1 MSSNRDP
8 HDRPGAREPRDR
20 RRRKIPHFPLLPRAG
35 SAGLASAGALAVL
48 ILAGAIMGCDLAG
61 ANLNDG
67 RYVAVTEV
75 DSDDGWAVY
84 ALLEVRD
91 GRIHSA
97 EVDRINEFGD
107 RESEQAVIEAAY
119 RDAGDT
125 TPAAASEQARDAL
138 EPDGTLNSDRL
149 SEVGRHADRFEAVL
163 EAALDA
169 ARDGDEEPAVV
180 AADGSRE
187 IDPEELSALITA
199 TGPERARAARRGGNA
214 DRDDQ
219 QGGQDGGDH
228 RAAAVSSHYLATAAA
243 ETVLQDGGTAADA
256 AFAMAAVLTVTEPW
270 FSSILGGGTWA
281 LYYDAEADEMRALDG
296 VAGAAS
302 AATAEFFGDT
312 DRYQEFGMHMANVPG
327 AWAGWMEWL
336 KEYGEIGLDELM
348 APAIAAAE
356 DGVPAS
362 ESLES
367 WLSQSV
373 EDFRN
378 WPDTAAIYLRNG
390 QPARAGDMI
399 YQPDAANTFRELVDA
414 YQAER
419 ERGERAALEA
429 AKDQFY
435 RGPIAERIVSFSDE
449 HGGLFELSDFT
460 EFDDAGFR
468 EPLSIE
474 YQDLTVY
481 QNPPNSQG
489 ITQLIALNIL
499 QDLDLAGYEA
509 GSAEAVHL
517 QVEAIKLAMADRN
530 RHVADPDAVEVPVE
544 QLLSDRHAEMQR
556 GRISME
562 SALKWPFEDVLVDGD
577 DHYTTT
583 FHVVDRY
590 GNAAAVTTSLGA
602 QFLVVGDTG
611 IHINDRMR
619 FMHYDPDDPN
629 VTEPG
634 KKVRHTSNPYMVL
647 RDGRPYLLGGN
658 TGADFQAQGQ
668 VQQFVAVVEHGMS
681 PAEAVEQPRFES
693 TGFPATTYPFTAENG
708 LGLEDGVSAETRE
721 ELQRRG
727 HELVDGGVFGSA
739 NMIRILDPERGEIEY
754 GAEPRE
760 DASRGVTLPE

>member
-1 MSSNRDP
+1 MSSKLDL
-8 HDRPGAREPRDR
+8 HDRPGAREPQGR
-20 RRRKIPHFPLLPRAG
+20 RGRKFPYFSLPTRPG
-35 SAGLASAGALAVL
+35 STGVITAVALTVL
-48 ILAGAIMGCDLAG
+48 MLAGTIMGCDLAG
-61 ANLNDG
+61 ANLDDG
-67 RYVAVTEV
+67 RYVAIT
-75 DSDDGWAVY
+75 DTFSDDGWASY
-84 ALLEVRD
+84 ALLEVHD
-91 GRIHSA
+91 GRIGSA

-107 RESEQAVIEAAY
+107 RESEQAVIEASY
-119 RDAGDT
+119 RHTGDT
-125 TPAAASEQARDAL
+125 TPAAASEQATDAL
-138 EPDGTLNSDRL
+138 GPDGSLD
-149 SEVGRHADRFEAVL
+149 SEELGEAGRHADTLEAVL

-169 ARDGDEEPAVV
+169 AQAGEEEPALVS
-180 AADGSRE
+180 AGGARE
-187 IDPEELSALITA
+187 IDPGKLWAHITA
-199 TGPERARAARRGGNA
+199 PEPERARAARRGGGA
-214 DRDDQ
+214 
-219 QGGQDGGDH
+219 GGQREGDH
-228 RAAAVSSHYLATAAA
+228 RAAAVSSHYLATEAA

-281 LYYDAEADEMRALDG
+281 LHYDAEADEVRALDG

-302 AATAEFFGDT
+302 GATAEFFADT
-312 DRYQEFGMHMANVPG
+312 DRYEEFGMHMANVPG
-327 AWAGWMEWL
+327 AWAGWIEWL
-336 KEYGEIGLDELM
+336 KEYGETGLDELM

-356 DGVPAS
+356 EGVPAS
-362 ESLES
+362 ESMEL

-373 EDFRN
+373 EDFRD
-378 WPDTAAIYLRNG
+378 WPDTAGIYLRNG
-390 QPARAGDMI
+390 EPARAGDMI
-399 YQPDAANTFRELVDA
+399 HQPDAADTFRELVDA
-414 YQAER
+414 YEAER

-435 RGPIAERIVSFSDE
+435 RGPIAERIVGFSDE

-468 EPLSIE
+468 EPISID
-474 YQDLTVY
+474 YHDLTVY

-499 QDLDLAGYEA
+499 EGLDLGRHEA

-530 RHVADPDAVEVPVE
+530 RHVADPDAVDVPVE
-544 QLLSDRHAEMQR
+544 QLLSDQHAEMQQA
-556 GRISME
+556 RISMD
-562 SALKWPFEDVLVDGD
+562 SALDWPFEDVLAAGD
-577 DHYTTT
+577 DHHTTT

-611 IHINDRMR
+611 VHINDRMR
-619 FMHYDPDDPN
+619 FMHYDPNDPN

-634 KKVRHTSNPYMVL
+634 KKVRHTSNPYMAL

-693 TGFPATTYPFTAENG
+693 RGFPATTYPFTAEND
-708 LGLEDGVSAETRE
+708 LGLEDGVPAETRE
-721 ELQRRG
+721 GLRQRG
-727 HELVDGGVFGSA
+727 HALADDGVFGSA
-739 NMIRILDPERGEIEY
+739 NMIRILDPERGEIEL

-760 DASRGVTLPE
+760 EASRGVILPE